1 MELQAYLH
9 PLRHSYTSNDTQ
21 ILMIDTNEFTKPSVV
36 YRDFVTVTWRCDTS
50 WRDGPSCHDT
60 IGPA

>member
-36 YRDFVTVTWRCDTS
+36 YRDFVTVT
-50 WRDGPSCHDT
+50 
-60 IGPA
+60 